1 MIVIGIDP
9 GKSGGLVIINSSEVI
24 PEKKVSLHKCPSS
37 TNGMSAILRQA
48 KSSAWID
55 EQDIHIAIEKVWAFP
70 TDARSS
76 AFKFGVN
83 YGMWLGIIGSLNLP
97 FMEVPP
103 QTWMKAYDPL
113 PKEKKDRKKAIKD
126 IAIDMLS
133 DMFNNEQRVTYAV
146 SDAALIALWCLERK
160 KHCEMDER

>member
-1 MIVIGIDP
+1 MIVVGIDP
-9 GKSGGLVIINSSEVI
+9 GKSGGLVVI
-24 PEKKVSLHKCPSS
+24 KDDKVSLHKCPKS
-37 TNGMSAILRQA
+37 THAMSAILRQA
-48 KSSAWID
+48 KADAWID
-55 EQDIHIAIEKVWAFP
+55 EHDIYIAIEKVWAFP
-70 TDARSS
+70 TDARSA

-103 QTWMKAYDPL
+103 QTWMKAYNPL
-113 PKEKKDRKKAIKD
+113 PKEKKQRKKAIKD
-126 IAIDMLS
+126 IAIDMLR

-160 KHCEMDER
+160 KL

>member
-9 GKSGGLVIINSSEVI
+9 GKSGGLVIINSDEVI
-24 PEKKVSLHKCPSS
+24 PEKKVFMHKCPSS

-70 TDARSS
+70 TDARSA

-83 YGMWLGIIGSLNLP
+83 YGMWLGIIGSLNIP

-113 PKEKKDRKKAIKD
+113 PKDKKDRKKAIKD
-126 IAIDMLS
+126 IAIDMFN
-133 DMFNNEQRVTYAV
+133 DMFNYNKRITYAV

-160 KHCEMDER
+160 INENNR

>member
-9 GKSGGLVIINSSEVI
+9 GKSGGLVVI
-24 PEKKVSLHKCPSS
+24 KGDKVSLHKCPKS
-37 TNGMSAILRQA
+37 THAMSVILRQA
-48 KSSAWID
+48 KADAWID
-55 EQDIHIAIEKVWAFP
+55 EHNIHIAIEKVWAFP

-103 QTWMKAYDPL
+103 QTWMKSYNPL
-113 PKEKKDRKKAIKD
+113 PKDKKDRKKAIKE
-126 IAIDMLS
+126 IAIDMLR

-160 KHCEMDER
+160 KNG